1 MKRNYTR
8 TITREIKQSFGRFV
22 AIIAIV
28 ALGVGFLVGI
38 LSSTPDMKASVD
50 QYYQDS
56 SMSDFNIKSTM
67 GLTGEDAAAL
77 ASLPQVDQVMPA
89 YVTDVLM
96 STGEDEVL
104 AGRIY
109 GLELSKNNSAAFI
122 NDLTLVKGRMPKK
135 TGECVI

>member
-1 MKRNYTR
+1 
-8 TITREIKQSFGRFV
+8 
-22 AIIAIV
+22 
-28 ALGVGFLVGI
+28 
-38 LSSTPDMKASVD
+38 
-50 QYYQDS
+50 
-56 SMSDFNIKSTM
+56 MSDFNIKSTM

-135 TGECVI
+135 TGECVIEKPNDYGHVPAVYW